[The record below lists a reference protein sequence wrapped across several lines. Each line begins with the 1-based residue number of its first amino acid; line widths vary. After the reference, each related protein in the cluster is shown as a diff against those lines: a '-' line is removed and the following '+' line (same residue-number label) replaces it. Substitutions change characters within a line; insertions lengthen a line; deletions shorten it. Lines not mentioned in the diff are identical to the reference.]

1 MDYTTNS
8 RDRGVIATVLD
19 KESVLNRRVENRRAI
34 GRRVDDVLRR
44 VSTEANDEN
53 YGHSATRHA
62 GGMCGLVACMQ
73 RVFRGRSPVPTVAI
87 SAVQNGVDMN
97 GSSTQSATSISFFGT
112 RRSAAAEQ
120 DVAMNKLSTASRQ
133 IMERASLMRERAESS
148 RATALGCAERKQR
161 AQALSHL
168 RRAKAQEAQADKLE
182 MASVAVQQQSD
193 VLEEASLHV
202 EVAKALGETQK
213 TLKRSQKAIT
223 KCESAVDDAA
233 ELRDMNDEMQGVLA
247 QLGDSSS
254 ATIDDDD
261 LVAELDEMMAAD
273 RPAVAESDNAVA
285 VGTACEGKAGVT
297 TVGSVAAVSPQCT
310 PSAYPSVP
318 HTTATEARSE
328 RTGLLH
334 AQG

>member
-1 MDYTTNS
+1 MDYIENG

-19 KESVLNRRVENRRAI
+19 KESVLHRRVENRRAI

-44 VSTEANDEN
+44 ASTEANDEN
-53 YGHSATRHA
+53 YGHSTTRHA

-87 SAVQNGVDMN
+87 SAAQNGVAMN
-97 GSSTQSATSISFFGT
+97 GSSTQSATGISFFGT

-120 DVAMNKLSTASRQ
+120 DVAVGKLSTASRQ
-133 IMERASLMRERAESS
+133 IMERATLMRERAESS
-148 RATALGCAERKQR
+148 RTAARGCAERKQR
-161 AQALSHL
+161 AQALTHL

-182 MASVAVQQQSD
+182 SASVAVQHQSD

-233 ELRDMNDEMQGVLA
+233 ELRDMNDEMHGVLA

-261 LVAELDEMMAAD
+261 LMAELDEMMAPD
-273 RPAVAESDNAVA
+273 RPAVAESAIAVA
-285 VGTACEGKAGVT
+285 VGTACDGKGGVA
-297 TVGSVAAVSPQCT
+297 SVATVSAQCN
-310 PSAYPSVP
+310 PDAYPSVP
-318 HTTATEARSE
+318 DTNGTEARSE